1 MEKLKLQDIGAA
13 SMEGGIGDDGQRPP
27 SEQPSSSA
35 QQVETQNKD
44 VQPPR
49 PRVGRKPTR
58 MSKMIMR
65 NPHKMKIIFDNRR
78 LMPCGPEK
86 TNIDNWSSYLG
97 FLGRKEPSILICSW
111 KTVPEPTKE
120 LIWQGILEKFNI
132 FIFDGANEVE
142 LSQNDLKL
150 QSRFKRKWLTYIGS
164 RWAVFKTN
172 LTTDY
177 IYGQKKDPP
186 YVSDYKYLDKVTWDA
201 FVALKLTPEE
211 KEKRKKAQE
220 VQSCNKC
227 PQRTSRGGYDLLEK
241 KMMDEKIKTRQAAS
255 QDSSEIIPPP
265 SPPTRHE
272 KWKRARLN
280 TSGQYINPEVEM
292 IAQKIIRFFRGSTI
306 VRQFQCKWH
315 KRLTCGCNRKA
326 RSSKPCTGS
335 RERIYTVS
343 TYFGKQRQPS
353 GMVSREEFN
362 STREELNST
371 IAEMEKK
378 LQLVLNSQAFSCH
391 EPISPVVDSVKGSN
405 LSAAPN
411 NRMESE
417 LHDEHN
423 DECELYVEDPKRRLV
438 AYGRIHDLGLTVHNM
453 KLNADDVRVTVV
465 RVLVE
470 DAPVPFP
477 TDEVSTV
484 GEAPNNFIVWP
495 RRLIESVGRKGL
507 SQKELFP
514 KPKSQPNTETDSLKR
529 LWIAAVDI
537 CQPKHVCIDA
547 GVVSR
552 KTVDVYITQE
562 DVIGLCT
569 SRKISFSVM
578 QLYNKYLSTTLR
590 LSERNDKYGL
600 INPLHGNSD
609 GTLQTRMEEGDFEC
623 FLAPIYE
630 TNWQLIVLCPK
641 QNYVA
646 WFCFMQNK
654 PSKKISSRIETAF
667 NTYQLMKGI
676 HSRQLNKL
684 KWVYPKCLKRGG
696 SDECGLLVMRH
707 MLEII
712 KLDIVDSFEKVFNMV
727 APYSDSDVD
736 VVRRHWAE
744 CFMEVLP

>member
-65 NPHKMKIIFDNRR
+65 NPQKMKIIFDNRR

-86 TNIDNWSSYLG
+86 TNIDNWSSYLS

-111 KTVPEPTKE
+111 KKVPEPTKE

-142 LSQNDLKL
+142 FSQNDLKL
-150 QSRFKRKWLTYIGS
+150 QSRFKRKWLTYIGR

-211 KEKRKKAQE
+211 KLKRGRRLKKCSLAISVHNGHLVE
-220 VQSCNKC
+220 VMTCWK
-227 PQRTSRGGYDLLEK
+227 K

-292 IAQKIIRFFRGSTI
+292 VAQKIDSLEEAQSSGSFNASGTNDLLAVAIGKPDHPNRVRG
-306 VRQFQCKWH
+306 VGR
-315 KRLTCGCNRKA
+315 G
-326 RSSKPCTGS
+326 
-335 RERIYTVS
+335 YTVS

-514 KPKSQPNTETDSLKR
+514 NPKSQPNTETDSLKR

-600 INPLHGNSD
+600 ISPLHGNSD
-609 GTLQTRMEEGDFEC
+609 GTLHTRMEEGDFEC

-654 PSKKISSRIETAF
+654 PSKKISSRIETA
-667 NTYQLMKGI
+667 
-676 HSRQLNKL
+676 
-684 KWVYPKCLKRGG
+684 CLKRGG

-712 KLDIVDSFEKVFNMV
+712 NLDIVDSFEKIFNMV
-727 APYSDSDVD
+727 APYSDIDVD